1 MLKIDR
7 LTYHINSRCLLDG
20 SSATLHRGDRVGL
33 VGRNGSGKSTLL
45 RLISGDIPCAEVI
58 VSDRVRVGKVHQDAP
73 SGPQSLIET
82 VLATDQERTKLID
95 DSRTEIDPGQLSAI
109 HDRLNAIDAA
119 RAPARA
125 ARILAGLG
133 FDEDAQQQPCAALS
147 GGWKMRVALAALL
160 FAEPDL
166 LLLDEPTNHLDL
178 EATLWLDSYLR
189 NYSGT
194 LLLVSHDRA
203 LLNNVCT
210 RILHLEKSTLKSYSG
225 NYNQFEQT
233 RREQHHL
240 QAAQRAKQQA
250 HIAHMQSFV
259 DRFRAS
265 ASKARQAQSRL
276 KALEKMKPIVPLCTE
291 QNRSFDFPIPDD
303 LPPPLL
309 SLDRICA
316 GYDAQRPVLN
326 RVSLRLDQDDR
337 IALLG
342 TNGQGKSTLMKILA
356 GRLAPFSG
364 DVVRSPKLKIGYFSQ
379 DQADELDLSAT
390 PFDLMARALPKNSTT
405 EKIRAQLG
413 RFGFG
418 EDHIEN
424 KVKTLSGGEK
434 SRLLF
439 ALMTRTAP
447 HLLLMDEPTNH
458 LDIDSRQALI
468 DSMNSFNGA
477 IVIVSHDPHLLR
489 LSTNRLFLVKGGTVA
504 PFTGDLDDYRKEKT
518 AEGPKDPKNKNTT
531 SKKDKRKAD
540 AQRRVATSDLRKA
553 IRATEQKIEKLEAR
567 QAELESRLAD
577 PATWNSAPEV
587 MKQLTQDRHQTDK
600 ELTASLAAWERAQ
613 EDLDRALNID
623 EHL

>member
-7 LTYHINSRCLLDG
+7 LTYHINNRCLLDD
-20 SSATLHRGDRVGL
+20 SSATLNKGDRVGL
-33 VGRNGSGKSTLL
+33 VGRNGTGKSTLL

-82 VLATDQERTKLID
+82 VLATDHERTKLID
-95 DSRTEIDPGQLSAI
+95 DSQTETDPERLSAL

-133 FDEDAQQQPCAALS
+133 FDEDAQHQPCAALS

-160 FAEPDL
+160 FADPDL

-178 EATLWLDSYLR
+178 ESTLWLDSYLR
-189 NYSGT
+189 AYSGT

-210 RILHLEKSTLKSYSG
+210 RILHLEQSTLKSYSG
-225 NYNQFEQT
+225 NYDQFEQT
-233 RREQHHL
+233 RREQRQL
-240 QAAQRAKQQA
+240 QAAQQAKQQA
-250 HIAHMQSFV
+250 QIAHMQSFV

-291 QNRSFDFPIPDD
+291 QSRSFDFPTPDD

-316 GYDAQRPVLN
+316 GYDPQRPVLKQ
-326 RVSLRLDQDDR
+326 VSLRLDQDDR

-364 DVVRSPKLKIGYFSQ
+364 EVIRSPKLRIGYFSQ

-390 PFDLMARALPKNSTT
+390 PFDLMARALPTNSTP

-424 KVKTLSGGEK
+424 KVGTLSGGEK

-468 DSMNSFNGA
+468 ESMNSFNGA

-489 LSTNRLFLVKGGTVA
+489 LSTDRLFLVKGGAVT
-504 PFTGDLDDYRKEKT
+504 PFTGDLDDYRKET
-518 AEGPKDPKNKNTT
+518 ATDGPKDPKNKNTP

-540 AQRRVATSDLRKA
+540 AHRRAATSDLRKA
-553 IRATEQKIEKLEAR
+553 VRAAEQKIEHLESQ

-577 PATWNSAPEV
+577 PKTWEKPPEV
-587 MKQLTQDRHQTDK
+587 MKKLTQDKHQTDK
-600 ELTASLAAWERAQ
+600 ELTSALESWERAQ
-613 EDLDRALNID
+613 EDLDRALTPGG
-623 EHL
+623 

>member
-7 LTYHINSRCLLDG
+7 LTYHINSRCLLDD
-20 SSATLHRGDRVGL
+20 SSATLNKGDRVGL

-45 RLISGDIPCAEVI
+45 RLISGEIPCAEVI

-73 SGPQSLIET
+73 SGPQSLIDT
-82 VLATDQERTKLID
+82 VLATDHERTTLID
-95 DSRTEIDPGQLSAI
+95 DSQTETDPERLSAL

-160 FAEPDL
+160 FAAPDL

-189 NYSGT
+189 AYSGT

-210 RILHLEKSTLKSYSG
+210 RILHLEQSTLKSYRG
-225 NYNQFEQT
+225 NYDQFEQT
-233 RREQHHL
+233 RREQRHL
-240 QAAQRAKQQA
+240 QAAQQAKQQA
-250 HIAHMQSFV
+250 QMAHMQSFV

-291 QNRSFDFPIPDD
+291 QSRSFDFPIPDD

-316 GYDAQRPVLN
+316 GYDAQRPVLKQ
-326 RVSLRLDQDDR
+326 VSLRLDQDDR

-364 DVVRSPKLKIGYFSQ
+364 EVIRSPKLRIGYFSQ
-379 DQADELDLSAT
+379 DQADELDLGAT
-390 PFDLMARALPKNSTT
+390 PFDLMAHALPKHSTP

-424 KVKTLSGGEK
+424 TVGTLSGGEK

-458 LDIDSRQALI
+458 LDIESRQALI

-489 LSTNRLFLVKGGTVA
+489 LSTDRLFLVKGGTVTL
-504 PFTGDLDDYRKEKT
+504 FTGDLDDYRKET
-518 AEGPKDPKNKNTT
+518 ATDGPKDSKSKSTP

-540 AQRRVATSDLRKA
+540 AQRRAATSDLRKA
-553 IRATEQKIEKLEAR
+553 VRTAEQKIETLEFQ
-567 QAELESRLAD
+567 QAELESHLAD
-577 PATWNSAPEV
+577 PTTWEKPPEV
-587 MKQLTQDRHQTDK
+587 MKKLTQDKHQTDK
-600 ELTASLAAWERAQ
+600 ELTSALESWERAQ
-613 EDLDRALNID
+613 EDLDRALNPSD
-623 EHL
+623 